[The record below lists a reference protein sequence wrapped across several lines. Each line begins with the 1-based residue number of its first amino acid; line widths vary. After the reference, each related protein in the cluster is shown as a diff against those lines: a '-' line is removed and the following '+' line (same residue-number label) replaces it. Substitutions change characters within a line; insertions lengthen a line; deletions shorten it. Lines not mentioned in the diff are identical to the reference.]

1 MKTLAFINLKGG
13 VGKTVSAANVAHIL
27 NVYHHKKV
35 LLVDGDKQ
43 GSASRYFGL
52 YGEQDGTAALLLAD
66 NLDAESVERAIYR
79 TGCKGLDVIT
89 SGMELY
95 AADRAL
101 YEREDTDTARVLAG
115 VLDLVRNDYD
125 FCIIDNGPSVDTVTL
140 NVLTAADDVLI
151 PIRPDEFS
159 FSGLL
164 DLVEQVDTV
173 RESVNPGLTLRG
185 AFFTHWQNRE
195 SFVLARLSLEDSGIC
210 PVFQT
215 AINYNPKVPEST
227 LEEMPLC
234 AFAPRSWAAIQYK
247 KLTAEY
253 LALTDSGKGKEE
265 GER

>member
-1 MKTLAFINLKGG
+1 MRTLAIVNLKGG

-27 NVYHHKKV
+27 ATVHHKKV

-52 YGEQDGTAALLLAD
+52 YGNQEGTAALLLAD

-164 DLVEQVDTV
+164 DLVEQVNGV
-173 RESVNPGLTLRG
+173 REAVNPGLKLRG
-185 AFFTHWQNRE
+185 AFFTHWQRRE
-195 SFVLARLSLEDSGIC
+195 AFEAARRSLEESGIC
-210 PVFQT
+210 PVLQT
-215 AINYNPKVPEST
+215 AISYNPKVPEST

-253 LALTDSGKGKEE
+253 LALTDSGKGKE
-265 GER
+265 G